1 MTRRLHDPT
10 VGSMRNALCSAALAA
25 VLLASVPALAAPQ
38 ASVEPLAPQASRD
51 GAEGARHSAAASGQ
65 QTGSPLDHRVA
76 LLAAELQLSAAQ
88 QIQVKAV
95 LQRQREAVLKAWNDD
110 TLAPAVRIGRTQA
123 ISERTVNDI
132 RALLDEEQR
141 KKYIQ
146 PRQREATVGT
156 GGSDVESWMNSGN
169 PTAGPP

>member
-1 MTRRLHDPT
+1 M
-10 VGSMRNALCSAALAA
+10 V
-25 VLLASVPALAAPQ
+25 PQ
-38 ASVEPLAPQASRD
+38 ASSA
-51 GAEGARHSAAASGQ
+51 GAERAQRTVATPGR
-65 QTGSPLDHRVA
+65 QTGSPLDRRVA
-76 LLAAELQLSAAQ
+76 LLAAELNLSEAQ
-88 QIQVKAV
+88 QIQVKAA

-110 TLAPAVRIGRTQA
+110 TLEPAVRISRTQA
-123 ISERTVNDI
+123 ISERTVSEI

-169 PTAGPP
+169 LTAGKL